1 MMRMSATKVSMH
13 LGTGEGRMRTERV
26 HGLGIIWQDE
36 AQRFGDYSS
45 GVWVTCSDTIG
56 TDSRVPFIPFWEG
69 RRQTEHATEW
79 STTIP
84 CFLHSH
90 STIHFCSWIQP
101 VAAVNEE
108 RLRQLKSN
116 DARPEKAGGRMTT
129 YCQDSFRLHAFSTG
143 IPQTQ
148 DAASMANPEVT
159 RCR

>member
-1 MMRMSATKVSMH
+1 MRMSATKVSMH

-108 RLRQLKSN
+108 RLRPLKR
-116 DARPEKAGGRMTT
+116 DQARPEKGGDEMAKCSET
-129 YCQDSFRLHAFSTG
+129 SSHFSGFSTG

-148 DAASMANPEVT
+148 AASMANLEVSK
-159 RCR
+159 CR